1 MRPPVAGLDDDVSA
15 DLILRALLTVQ
26 SLQWLHLAVAI
37 ATFYPPHKLHASE
50 FTEPYPTFHLLFTG
64 FECKLEVEVDSAP

>member
-26 SLQWLHLAVAI
+26 SLQWLQLAVAI
-37 ATFYPPHKLHASE
+37 ATFCPPHNSHASG